1 LSGRGPRAKGS
12 VAEVSL
18 FFATVFVGLHFV
30 SVKYALEG
38 IPPLALVR

>member
-1 LSGRGPRAKGS
+1 LSGRGPRAKGI